1 LLGDE
6 KLVNNILIPI
16 SHFNSILV
24 QINDQINHVLGSLSQ
39 LLPELTLVLGFL
51 FFIIADLFLTKNP
64 NQRFT
69 RRFVVLVLLLVGYA
83 VFLEMYVIDI
93 HRKGQFLFDK
103 MLFQDSK
110 AALFKEFII
119 IYTLFVCVHTF
130 VFEKAAWKESLQ
142 HNEFYIILL
151 SIVLGLLLMTM
162 AVNLVSLFVAI
173 ELVSIGSYLLVALPK
188 QQKNLEAAINYLIF
202 GATSSAIMLY
212 GFSLLY
218 GMTGDVVFVEEDFA
232 QKVFNHQPLLVFT
245 ASLMAMG
252 GLLFKIAAAPF
263 HVWTPDVYQNAPTPV
278 VSFLSVLPKIAALL
292 ALMRF
297 LEGIHFEETR
307 LLIGVISASLII
319 GNFSALRQVDAKKML
334 AYSSI
339 AHAGFMLVGL
349 CVSSEIGMQSAT
361 FYVLT
366 YGLINVAAFFLLD
379 ILAINSGSVAINSF
393 AGLGKKSP
401 WLGICAVL
409 IAIALVGLPPTVG
422 FSGKLLIFT
431 ALWDGF
437 QTSGDKYLFFLL
449 IFGLINAAISLF
461 YYLKIPFE
469 MFFRESQNEAAIEI
483 TLVQQIILTVLTI
496 AIVWLFFQP
505 EILMRLVERI

>member
-1 LLGDE
+1 M
-6 KLVNNILIPI
+6 
-16 SHFNSILV
+16 
-24 QINDQINHVLGSLSQ
+24 QINDQINHVLGSASR

-69 RRFVVLVLLLVGYA
+69 RRFVVLVLMLVGYA
-83 VFLEMYVIDI
+83 IFLEMHVLDFQ
-93 HRKGQFLFDK
+93 KNGQFLFDK

-119 IYTLFVCVHTF
+119 IYTLFICIHTF
-130 VFEKAAWKESLQ
+130 VFEKASWKASLQ

-151 SIVLGLLLMTM
+151 SIVLGLCLMTM
-162 AVNLVSLFVAI
+162 TVNFVSLFVAI

-188 QQKNLEAAINYLIF
+188 EQKSLESAINYLIF

-218 GMTGDVVFVEEDFA
+218 GMTGDAVFVDENFA
-232 QKVFNHQPLLVFT
+232 QKIYNHNPLLIFT

-263 HVWTPDVYQNAPTPV
+263 HVWTPDVYENTPTPV

-297 LEGIHFEETR
+297 LEGIQFTETR
-307 LLIGVISASLII
+307 LLIGIIVASLLI
-319 GNFSALRQVDAKKML
+319 GNFSALWQMDTKKML

-361 FYVLT
+361 FYVIT

-379 ILAINSGSVAINSF
+379 ILAINSGSVSINSF
-393 AGLGKKSP
+393 AGLGKKAP

-422 FSGKLLIFT
+422 FTGKLLIFT

-437 QTSGDKYLFFLL
+437 QVSGDKYLFFLL

-469 MFFRESQNEAAIEI
+469 MFFRESQNEARIEVSLI
-483 TLVQQIILTVLTI
+483 QQIILIALTV

-505 EILMRLVERI
+505 ELVMNLIEKI